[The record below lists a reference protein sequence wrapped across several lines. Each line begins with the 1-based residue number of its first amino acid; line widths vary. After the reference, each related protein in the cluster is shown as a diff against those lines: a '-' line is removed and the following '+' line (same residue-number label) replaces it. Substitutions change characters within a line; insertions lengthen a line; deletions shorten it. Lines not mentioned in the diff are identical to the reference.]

1 MKWLVPLA
9 FLLPVISPG
18 AVKIVLVGD
27 STVNDQGG
35 WGKGFSGSFDS
46 QAQVVNLA
54 LNGRSSKSFRDEG
67 HWEPVLAEKP
77 DYVLIQFGHND
88 SPGKGPE
95 RETDPDTTFRA
106 NLIRYIDEA
115 RAVGAKPV
123 LVTSIVRRNFDE
135 AGKIKADS
143 LVPYVAAT
151 RAVAKEKNV
160 PLMDLYT
167 LTREQAEKLGPA
179 GCAEINAIAADGKPD
194 TTHLGPIG
202 RNTIGSIAAH
212 EFVRVVPATRAML
225 GSSPPPMQVVV
236 AADGSGDF
244 KTIQMAIDHAPYV
257 PEGQRLNIEI
267 RPGTYKERLVV
278 PQDRPRTT
286 FLGTDAAKTI
296 ITAAMSAK
304 EAGGTFLSSTVDV
317 QGAEFHAENITFE
330 NTFGVGS
337 QAVALMIHS
346 DKAEFR
352 HCRFLGW
359 QDTLYAA
366 TGRQYYKDCYIEG
379 HVDYIFGNATAVFD
393 NCEIHSKG
401 DGYLTAQSRTSAE
414 MTTGFVFYHSKLT
427 AENQTKGSYLGRPW
441 RPYSRV
447 VVIECAMDGFIRAE
461 GWNNWNSAKNE
472 ETAWYGEY
480 GSTGPGAKTAERAK
494 WSRQLTA
501 QQAAAFWPAAFLRG
515 DDGWNPAAQDLGK
528 GEEPRR

>member
-1 MKWLVPLA
+1 MRCLLPL
-9 FLLPVISPG
+9 LCVLPVISPA

-35 WGKGFSGSFDS
+35 WGKGFSGSFNS
-46 QAQVVNLA
+46 EVQVINLA

-67 HWEPVLAEKP
+67 AWGPALTAKP

-95 RETDPDTTFRA
+95 RETDPNTTYRA

-123 LVTSIVRRNFDE
+123 LVTSIVRRNFDD
-135 AGKIKADS
+135 AGKIKPDS
-143 LVPYVAAT
+143 LVPYVDET

-160 PLMDLYT
+160 PLMDLYI
-167 LTREQAEKLGPA
+167 LTRTHAEKRGPVR
-179 GCAEINAIAADGKPD
+179 CIEIDAIDKDGKPD

-202 RNTIGSIAAH
+202 RNEIGSIAAH
-212 EFVRVVPATRAML
+212 EFVRAVPAMRPML
-225 GSSPPPMQVVV
+225 QSALPPMQVVV
-236 AADGSGDF
+236 TADGSGDF
-244 KTIQMAIDHAPYV
+244 KTIQMAIDHAPFV
-257 PEGQRLNIEI
+257 PDGQRLNIEI

-286 FLGTDAAKTI
+286 FLGDDAATTI

-346 DKAEFR
+346 DRAEFR

-379 HVDYIFGNATAVFD
+379 HVDFIFGNASAVFD
-393 NCEIHSKG
+393 NCEIHSRG
-401 DGYLTAQSRTSAE
+401 DGYLTAQSRTSSE
-414 MTTGFVFYHSKLT
+414 LPTGYVFYHSRLT
-427 AENQTKGSYLGRPW
+427 AENQAKGSYLGRPW

-447 VVIECAMDGFIRAE
+447 VYIDCAMDASIRPE
-461 GWNNWNSAKNE
+461 GWDNWNDTKNE
-472 ETAWYGEY
+472 ATAWYGES
-480 GSTGPGAKTAERAK
+480 GSTGPGARAADRAG
-494 WSRQLTA
+494 WSHQLTA
-501 QQAAAFWPAAFLRG
+501 AQVAAFQPDVFLRG
-515 DDGWNPAAQDLGK
+515 SDGWNPAK
-528 GEEPRR
+528 

>member
-1 MKWLVPLA
+1 MKYLLSLLC
-9 FLLPVISPG
+9 LLPVISPA

-35 WGKGFSGSFDS
+35 WGKGFSGSFNG
-46 QAQVVNLA
+46 QAQVINLA

-67 HWEPVLAEKP
+67 AWAPGLAAKP

-95 RETDPDTTFRA
+95 RETDPDTTYRA

-115 RAVGAKPV
+115 RAAGAKPV

-135 AGKIKADS
+135 AGKIKPDS
-143 LVPYVAAT
+143 LVSYVDAT
-151 RAVAKEKNV
+151 RAVAREKSV

-167 LTREQAEKLGPA
+167 LTRAQAEKLGPA
-179 GCAEINAIAADGKPD
+179 RCLEIDALDKAGKPD
-194 TTHLGPIG
+194 TTHLGPVG
-202 RNTIGSIAAH
+202 RNEIGSIAAH
-212 EFVRVVPATRAML
+212 EFVRAVPAMRPL
-225 GSSPPPMQVVV
+225 LQSSLPPMQVVV
-236 AADGSGDF
+236 ASDGSGDF
-244 KTIQMAIDHAPYV
+244 KTIQMAIDHAPFV

-278 PQDRPRTT
+278 PQDRPGTT
-286 FLGTDAAKTI
+286 FLGEDAATTI

-304 EAGGTFLSSTVDV
+304 QAGGTFLSSTVDV
-317 QGAEFHAENITFE
+317 QGAGFHAENITFE

-346 DKAEFR
+346 DRAEFR
-352 HCRFLGW
+352 RCRFLGW

-379 HVDYIFGNATAVFD
+379 HVDFIFGNATAVFD
-393 NCEIHSKG
+393 NCEIHSRG
-401 DGYLTAQSRTSAE
+401 DGYLTAQSRTSPDLS
-414 MTTGFVFYHSKLT
+414 TGYVFYHCKLT

-447 VVIECAMDGFIRAE
+447 VYIECAMDDFIRPE
-461 GWNNWNSAKNE
+461 GWNNWNDAKNE
-472 ETAWYGEY
+472 ATAWYAEY
-480 GSTGPGAKTAERAK
+480 GSTGPGARTADRAT
-494 WSRQLTA
+494 WSHQLTA
-501 QQAAAFWPAAFLRG
+501 QQAAAFKPDVFLRG
-515 DDGWNPAAQDLGK
+515 NDGWNPAAK
-528 GEEPRR
+528 